1 MSSPTTALA
10 IAEGR
15 RFVRNPFIWV
25 SLLPTALWLRVA
37 VRDSNGEDRLFL
49 LVGYGLGIS
58 GFVMVAAVVLA
69 TLRGRMERTD
79 ELLDTLAVG
88 PDRRS
93 LGHLGST
100 LALGAIGVVVT
111 IAIGAV
117 LRPAESL
124 GTWDPSDTGVA
135 VDIPRPNLAQ
145 LLQGPLALVA
155 VATLAIAVVRWV
167 PTWLVLA
174 PLLFALM
181 VQMLFIGVYHGVPA
195 DDGRWLFP
203 LGSGI
208 VNGSWSGCREGEPG
222 CALAVSGYDRVAPW
236 WHAGYLVAAACWF
249 GSVAVL
255 RHRRDRRSWAWFVVS
270 LAALIGVGLVQV
282 LSATEFVAS

>member
-1 MSSPTTALA
+1 MSSPTVALA

-15 RFVRNPFIWV
+15 RFVRNPLIWV
-25 SLLPTALWLRVA
+25 SLLPSTLWLRA
-37 VRDSNGEDRLFL
+37 ALPDNGGEARLFL

-69 TLRGRMERTD
+69 TLRGRLEHTD

-100 LALGAIGVVVT
+100 LALGAIGVMVT
-111 IAIGAV
+111 IAIAVV

-124 GTWDPSDTGVA
+124 GTWDPSDAGVA
-135 VDIPRPNLAQ
+135 VDIPRPNFAQ
-145 LLQGPLALVA
+145 FLQGPLALMA
-155 VATLAIAVVRWV
+155 VATLAIAVVRWI
-167 PTWLVLA
+167 PTWLVLV

-181 VQMLFIGVYHGVPA
+181 VQMLFIGVYHGMPA
-195 DDGRWLFP
+195 DGGRWLFP

-208 VNGSWSGCREGEPG
+208 VNGSWSGCADGDPS
-222 CALAVSGYDRVAPW
+222 CALAVSGYDRIAPW
-236 WHAGYLVAAACWF
+236 WHAGYLVAASCWF

-270 LAALIGVGLVQV
+270 LAVVIGIGLLQV
-282 LSATEFVAS
+282 LAATEFVAS

>member
-1 MSSPTTALA
+1 MSSPTVALA

-15 RFVRNPFIWV
+15 RFVRNPMIWV
-25 SLLPTALWLRVA
+25 SLVPTGLWLRVA
-37 VRDSNGEDRLFL
+37 VRDSYGEDRLFL

-58 GFVMVAAVVLA
+58 GFVMVAAAVLA

-100 LALGAIGVVVT
+100 LALGAIGVIVT
-111 IAIGAV
+111 IAIGVV

-135 VDIPRPNLAQ
+135 VGIPRPNLAQ

-167 PTWLVLA
+167 PTWLVLV

-181 VQMLFIGVYHGVPA
+181 VQMLFMGVYHGVPA
-195 DDGRWLFP
+195 DGGRWLFP
-203 LGSGI
+203 LASGI
-208 VNGSWSGCREGEPG
+208 VNGSWSGCGDGETG
-222 CALAVSGYDRVAPW
+222 CVLAVSGYDRVAPW
-236 WHAGYLVAAACWF
+236 WHAGYLVAVTCWF

-255 RHRRDRRSWAWFVVS
+255 RHRRDRRTWAWFVVS
-270 LAALIGVGLVQV
+270 LAALMGIGLVQV
-282 LSATEFVAS
+282 LTATEFVES